1 MKRSYSSKETTEPA
15 NELQNQ
21 ETEPA
26 NELEYQ
32 ELLRNV
38 SQMQKKLD
46 ALLKQRKQHSDQMPK
61 PHYSFEEETTENVA
75 DKCFQSSSSK
85 HDAFISS
92 ENSYSKKPSC
102 SSSLP
107 SNHSQLIVGNSPTIH
122 RENLENDPDAFIG
135 LQSRT
140 SSETSHS
147 TTSSGSSSLPSNHS
161 RPKVGKKPPTE
172 LRHFHYPPKTITFKE
187 FNDLLATRLSIET
200 MQYEL
205 PRKFPYFNIF
215 RNQYIIPLSV
225 KFRGHRHIDLA
236 DLAETDEAF
245 RNGFLDAYKGIFVE
259 GCHIRREPRSSGKIA
274 KKDTEERKM
283 YRHLIVDLWTM
294 LGLFFRIEIFSY
306 F

>member
-1 MKRSYSSKETTEPA
+1 MKRSYSEPA

-26 NELEYQ
+26 NELQFQ
-32 ELLRNV
+32 EMLRNV

-147 TTSSGSSSLPSNHS
+147 TTSPCSSRSLPSNHS
-161 RPKVGKKPPTE
+161 RPTVGKKPPTT
-172 LRHFHYPPKTITFKE
+172 LRHFLYQKK
-187 FNDLLATRLSIET
+187 
-200 MQYEL
+200 
-205 PRKFPYFNIF
+205 KPYLERIQRFIGNAVIG
-215 RNQYIIPLSV
+215 RNNAI
-225 KFRGHRHIDLA
+225 
-236 DLAETDEAF
+236 
-245 RNGFLDAYKGIFVE
+245 
-259 GCHIRREPRSSGKIA
+259 
-274 KKDTEERKM
+274 
-283 YRHLIVDLWTM
+283 
-294 LGLFFRIEIFSY
+294 
-306 F
+306 

>member
-1 MKRSYSSKETTEPA
+1 MKRSYSEPA

-26 NELEYQ
+26 NELQFQ
-32 ELLRNV
+32 EMLRTV
-38 SQMQKKLD
+38 SQMQKKMD
-46 ALLKQRKQHSDQMPK
+46 ALLKQCKQHSDQMPK

-205 PRKFPYFNIF
+205 QRKFPYLHTF

-236 DLAETDEAF
+236 DLAETDEVF
-245 RNGFLDAYKGIFVE
+245 RNGFLDAYKAIFVE
-259 GCHIRREPRSSGKIA
+259 GCHIKRQKRPSGQIA
-274 KKDTEERKM
+274 KKDTEARRM
-283 YRHLIVDLWTM
+283 YIHLLVDLWTM
-294 LGLFFRIEIFSY
+294 LGLFFSN
-306 F
+306 

>member
-1 MKRSYSSKETTEPA
+1 
-15 NELQNQ
+15 
-21 ETEPA
+21 
-26 NELEYQ
+26 
-32 ELLRNV
+32 
-38 SQMQKKLD
+38 
-46 ALLKQRKQHSDQMPK
+46 
-61 PHYSFEEETTENVA
+61 
-75 DKCFQSSSSK
+75 
-85 HDAFISS
+85 
-92 ENSYSKKPSC
+92 
-102 SSSLP
+102 
-107 SNHSQLIVGNSPTIH
+107 
-122 RENLENDPDAFIG
+122 LENDPDAFIG

-205 PRKFPYFNIF
+205 SRKFLSLYTF

-283 YRHLIVDLWTM
+283 YRDLIVDLWTM